1 MLDQDVIAVIG
12 KYLKQIDSCIAET
25 FSQMFDYEDVDF
37 SLEDVVKSRWDV
49 MVNSVVYNHLK
60 LTAPVTAAEFRANHK
75 FTVSSQSFQDFVR
88 ELLSRYHC
96 SKERVTSVR
105 VYKPMRPNARVKVF
119 FTPEEDARILAGCST
134 PARGQ
139 FSKVAKELGRN
150 TKCIYNRYHKLQK
163 GIKQFRRRFNQG
175 DDQVILDA
183 VIEHLP
189 GKRLVDVSSSCKWR
203 EIGDSLNRDRN
214 SVLVRW
220 TRSLLPTLLQHYSGT
235 LNLRVEMMLANHVAD
250 TYKDFHSIDW
260 MEVAARA
267 EFSGHTLAHLK
278 NYVYLNMKKN
288 ARIKLRIKS
297 EEMNPEMVRDYARNV
312 YGDGLD
318 VKVRRKD
325 HRNETIEYFQ
335 QKVAHLDLSNF
346 L

>member
-25 FSQMFDYEDVDF
+25 FWQIFDYEDVDF
-37 SLEDVVKSRWDV
+37 SLEDVVKCRWDV

-75 FTVSSQSFQDFVR
+75 FTVSSHSFQDFVR
-88 ELLSRYHC
+88 ELLSRYHR

-105 VYKPMRPNARVKVF
+105 VYKPRRPNARVKVF

-139 FSKVAKELGRN
+139 FSKVAKELGCN
-150 TKCIYNRYHKLQK
+150 TKCIYNRYRKLQK

-203 EIGDSLNRDRN
+203 EIGDSLNRDRK
-214 SVLVRW
+214 SVWVRW
-220 TRSLLPTLLQHYSGT
+220 TMSLLPTLLQHYSGT

-260 MEVAARA
+260 MEVAART
-267 EFSGHTLAHLK
+267 EFSGHTINKREPTLQANSKFGL
-278 NYVYLNMKKN
+278 YYTPCILTL
-288 ARIKLRIKS
+288 I
-297 EEMNPEMVRDYARNV
+297 
-312 YGDGLD
+312 YG
-318 VKVRRKD
+318 
-325 HRNETIEYFQ
+325 
-335 QKVAHLDLSNF
+335 
-346 L
+346 